1 MNRTSTLTRTGFKTP
16 ANWSKAPRKTIR
28 AKSKK
33 RVTHEASP
41 AGQDDKWYKGEVKKR
56 PCCVC
61 VAFGLTQTSPTDA
74 HHPICERYSTERVP
88 DRECIPLCKCHH
100 QGLRF
105 DRDKSKL
112 AIHQGKE
119 SWMASHGSDR
129 AYIDVTQGF
138 ILGDNH
144 LTDTQK

>member
-1 MNRTSTLTRTGFKTP
+1 MKRTGLKTP
-16 ANWSKAPRKTIR
+16 ANWSKAQRKPIK

-33 RVTHEASP
+33 RVTHEASA

-61 VAFGLTQTSPTDA
+61 VAFGLEQTSPTDA
-74 HHPICERYSTERVP
+74 HHPICERYGTARVP
-88 DRECIPLCKCHH
+88 DSECIPLCKCHH

-119 SWMASHGSDR
+119 SWMAAYGLDR
-129 AYIDVTQGF
+129 DYIEMTQYD
-138 ILGDNH
+138 ILGFCE
-144 LTDTQK
+144 

>member
-1 MNRTSTLTRTGFKTP
+1 MKRTGFKAP
-16 ANWSKAPRKTIR
+16 AKRSKKPRKPIK

-41 AGQDDKWYKGEVKKR
+41 AGYFDKWYKGEVKKL

-61 VAFGLTQTSPTDA
+61 VAFGLEQTSPTDA
-74 HHPICERYSTERVP
+74 HHPICERYGTSRVP
-88 DRECIPLCKCHH
+88 DSECVPLCKCHH

-105 DRDKSKL
+105 DRDKLKL

-119 SWMASHGSDR
+119 SWIAAHGLDR
-129 AYIDVTQGF
+129 DYIEMTQNS
-138 ILGDNH
+138 ILGFCE
-144 LTDTQK
+144 

>member
-1 MNRTSTLTRTGFKTP
+1 MKRTGFKTP
-16 ANWSKAPRKTIR
+16 TNWSKAQRKPIN
-28 AKSKK
+28 AKAKK
-33 RVTHEASP
+33 RVTHERSA
-41 AGQDDKWYKGEVKKR
+41 AGRANKWYKGEVKKL

-61 VAFGLTQTSPTDA
+61 VAFGLEQIGQTDA

-88 DRECIPLCKCHH
+88 DIECIPLCSCHH

-119 SWMASHGSDR
+119 SWMAAYGLDR
-129 AYIDVTQGF
+129 DYIAMTQNS
-138 ILGDNH
+138 ILGFCE
-144 LTDTQK
+144 